1 MSCSYSAQGDV
12 AVLQIDNPP
21 VNALS
26 MLTRVQLREGLEKG
40 ISSSEIAAI
49 IVTGTERTFIGGAD
63 IKEFGTADSLA
74 EPSLAALIDLIE
86 NSPKP
91 VIAFIQGT
99 ALGGG
104 LEIALGCQMRVAS
117 ADARLGLPEVA
128 LGIMPGAGGTQRTP
142 RLTGV
147 AFALDMMTSGRHVT
161 AQAARDAGL
170 VDAIVDNG
178 LDSALAFVRQHVVGQ
193 TLAPRPNKAA
203 GTDPAVFAEA
213 RARLKKSARGA
224 EAPFAIVDCVE
235 RACTASLAEGLAYEQ
250 ERFFNLYEGPQ
261 HAALKYYFFAE
272 RAARK
277 ISDHDG
283 VTASPALPGSV
294 AVIGSG
300 TMGCG
305 IAKAFANAGVEVR
318 LIDINEQALQRGAES
333 IRKGYAHSVGRGS
346 ISEAKAAAAINKISY
361 HADNDILSDVDLVI
375 EAVFEDMEL
384 KKRIFSDIDKRVKS
398 SAILATNTSSLNIDE
413 IAEVTSRPERVVGLH
428 FFSPADVMRLL
439 EIVRSKYVSNDILS
453 YALKIGSLLKKV
465 TVVAGNCDGFL
476 ANRTLGLYGDAA
488 DFLVEAGASPQQI
501 DNAAVAFGMPMGP
514 YTMLDMAGLDT
525 AVALRKARWA
535 ANASG
540 VAGSGDRISP
550 LIEKMFA
557 AGRLGQKNGK
567 GFYAYQDRKPLPD
580 PEADA
585 IVAEI
590 RKEQGRAPR
599 SFTDEEIID
608 HLFMPVVNEG
618 FKELEE
624 GIAYRAS
631 DIDVA
636 WVNGYGFPAH
646 KGGPMYWGQLRGL
659 GKIRDM
665 AEANASQNGPRW
677 QAAKLLDTMIAEEK
691 K

>member
-1 MSCSYSAQGDV
+1 M
-12 AVLQIDNPP
+12 
-21 VNALS
+21 
-26 MLTRVQLREGLEKG
+26 
-40 ISSSEIAAI
+40 
-49 IVTGTERTFIGGAD
+49 
-63 IKEFGTADSLA
+63 
-74 EPSLAALIDLIE
+74 
-86 NSPKP
+86 
-91 VIAFIQGT
+91 
-99 ALGGG
+99 
-104 LEIALGCQMRVAS
+104 
-117 ADARLGLPEVA
+117 
-128 LGIMPGAGGTQRTP
+128 
-142 RLTGV
+142 
-147 AFALDMMTSGRHVT
+147 
-161 AQAARDAGL
+161 
-170 VDAIVDNG
+170 
-178 LDSALAFVRQHVVGQ
+178 
-193 TLAPRPNKAA
+193 
-203 GTDPAVFAEA
+203 
-213 RARLKKSARGA
+213 
-224 EAPFAIVDCVE
+224 
-235 RACTASLAEGLAYEQ
+235 
-250 ERFFNLYEGPQ
+250 
-261 HAALKYYFFAE
+261 
-272 RAARK
+272 
-277 ISDHDG
+277 
-283 VTASPALPGSV
+283 TASPALPGSV

>member
-250 ERFFNLYEGPQ
+250 ERFFNLYEVVPV
-261 HAALKYYFFAE
+261 FW
-272 RAARK
+272 
-277 ISDHDG
+277 
-283 VTASPALPGSV
+283 T
-294 AVIGSG
+294 
-300 TMGCG
+300 GC
-305 IAKAFANAGVEVR
+305 
-318 LIDINEQALQRGAES
+318 
-333 IRKGYAHSVGRGS
+333 
-346 ISEAKAAAAINKISY
+346 
-361 HADNDILSDVDLVI
+361 
-375 EAVFEDMEL
+375 
-384 KKRIFSDIDKRVKS
+384 
-398 SAILATNTSSLNIDE
+398 
-413 IAEVTSRPERVVGLH
+413 
-428 FFSPADVMRLL
+428 
-439 EIVRSKYVSNDILS
+439 
-453 YALKIGSLLKKV
+453 
-465 TVVAGNCDGFL
+465 
-476 ANRTLGLYGDAA
+476 
-488 DFLVEAGASPQQI
+488 
-501 DNAAVAFGMPMGP
+501 
-514 YTMLDMAGLDT
+514 
-525 AVALRKARWA
+525 
-535 ANASG
+535 
-540 VAGSGDRISP
+540 
-550 LIEKMFA
+550 
-557 AGRLGQKNGK
+557 
-567 GFYAYQDRKPLPD
+567 
-580 PEADA
+580 
-585 IVAEI
+585 
-590 RKEQGRAPR
+590 
-599 SFTDEEIID
+599 
-608 HLFMPVVNEG
+608 
-618 FKELEE
+618 
-624 GIAYRAS
+624 
-631 DIDVA
+631 
-636 WVNGYGFPAH
+636 
-646 KGGPMYWGQLRGL
+646 
-659 GKIRDM
+659 
-665 AEANASQNGPRW
+665 
-677 QAAKLLDTMIAEEK
+677 
-691 K
+691 